1 MYIKVISCQK
11 APSGGAVV
19 ELQIDQEGLKAN
31 SILSSSKSGKRWKVE
46 SRVLYSSFREIHK
59 RFPFEKIQVIRTDIA
74 DHDKEKLKLEMCAK
88 ENKKIFQY
96 YIKGM
101 QHKEA
106 PEVSE
111 TLLCAG
117 Y

>member
-1 MYIKVISCQK
+1 MYIKVISCHK
-11 APSGGAVV
+11 SPSGGAVV

-31 SILSSSKSGKRWKVE
+31 SLLSSSVSGKRWKVE
-46 SRVLYSSFREIHK
+46 SRILYSSFREVHK
-59 RFPFEKIQVIRTDIA
+59 RFPFEKIQVIRTDIP
-74 DHDKEKLKLEMCAK
+74 DLNKEKLKLEMCAK

-96 YIKGM
+96 YITGVR
-101 QHKEA
+101 HKDV

>member
-1 MYIKVISCQK
+1 MYIKVISCHK
-11 APSGGAVV
+11 APSGGVIV

-31 SILSSSKSGKRWKVE
+31 SVLSSSNSNKRWKVE
-46 SRVLYSSFREIHK
+46 SRVLYSAFREVHK
-59 RFPFEKIQVIRTDIA
+59 RFPFEKIQVIRTELSDKN
-74 DHDKEKLKLEMCAK
+74 KEKLKLEMCAK

-96 YIKGM
+96 YIKGER
-101 QHKEA
+101 HKEA
-106 PEVSE
+106 PEVGE

>member
-1 MYIKVISCQK
+1 MYIKVISCHK
-11 APSGGAVV
+11 SPSGGAIV

-46 SRVLYSSFREIHK
+46 KRVLYSAFREVHK
-59 RFPFEKIQVIRTDIA
+59 RFPFEKIEVIRLDIP
-74 DHDKEKLKLEMCAK
+74 DENKEKLKLEICAK

-96 YIKGM
+96 YIKGVG
-101 QHKEA
+101 HKQV
-106 PEVSE
+106 PEIAE

>member
-1 MYIKVISCQK
+1 MYIKVISCHK
-11 APSGGAVV
+11 APSGGVIA

-31 SILSSSKSGKRWKVE
+31 SVLSSSHSGKRWKVE
-46 SRVLYSSFREIHK
+46 SRVLYSAFREVHK
-59 RFPFEKIQVIRTDIA
+59 RFPFEKIQVIRTELSDKN
-74 DHDKEKLKLEMCAK
+74 KEKLKLEMCAK

-96 YIKGM
+96 YIKGVG
-101 QHKEA
+101 HKQA
-106 PEVSE
+106 PKITE